1 MKFDAEYQE
10 STHGSLQIKGNHGEK
25 EVMGEDRAG
34 DISKEGDI
42 KNEQVED
49 LSEEEG
55 VGAIQKWLE
64 ENSCPSK
71 ASRTLAGASEGEVEV
86 LEISMEIF

>member
-1 MKFDAEYQE
+1 MKFDTEYQE
-10 STHGSLQIKGNHGEK
+10 ATHGSLQKKGNHG

-42 KNEQVED
+42 KNEYAED

-71 ASRTLAGASEGEVEV
+71 ASGTLAGASEVEVEV

>member
-1 MKFDAEYQE
+1 M
-10 STHGSLQIKGNHGEK
+10 EK
-25 EVMGEDRAG
+25 
-34 DISKEGDI
+34 KH
-42 KNEQVED
+42 VED

-71 ASRTLAGASEGEVEV
+71 ASRTPAGASEGEVGV
-86 LEISMEIF
+86 LEMSMEIF

>member
-1 MKFDAEYQE
+1 MK
-10 STHGSLQIKGNHGEK
+10 GSLKMKGNNVEQ
-25 EVMGEDRAG
+25 EVMEADHASN
-34 DISKEGDI
+34 ISKGGDLE
-42 KNEQVED
+42 KKHVED

-64 ENSCPSK
+64 ENSCPLK
-71 ASRTLAGASEGEVEV
+71 ACWTPAGASEGEVGV